1 MHIFTVLVKMR
12 GPTDQTQSLTFHTG
26 GKAGMGLC
34 RLRRAGCVSASVT
47 EVTPEQSPKSLLTG
61 ADLWAAGSHP
71 REAFFFFIQ
80 SIPVG
85 NFQSRWLGCPR
96 ETGWLYQRA
105 AASDSAGRASKQSE
119 QRNSIQME
127 LEGGLHN
134 WSCWSFQQI
143 LPRLP
148 ATSPGQG
155 LRGWP

>member
-71 REAFFFFIQ
+71 REAFIFFHTVHSCRKFPKQ
-80 SIPVG
+80 M
-85 NFQSRWLGCPR
+85 
-96 ETGWLYQRA
+96 
-105 AASDSAGRASKQSE
+105 AGLPQGDRLALPES
-119 QRNSIQME
+119 
-127 LEGGLHN
+127 GG
-134 WSCWSFQQI
+134 I
-143 LPRLP
+143 
-148 ATSPGQG
+148 
-155 LRGWP
+155 